1 MINKGDIQMKKN
13 ILKIILLL
21 FYCIPFVFLAMNED
35 VIRGTLWFYLVMI
48 IGFGALCYGSVKIR
62 SHWIVVAGNILSL
75 LSTCVCTML
84 FQTEKWG
91 WYFKPFTPYQSI
103 VFETVFAFVIQ
114 IIIVICSLRKHG
126 RKEVH
131 KS

>member
-35 VIRGTLWFYLVMI
+35 VIRGTLWLYLVMI
-48 IGFGALCYGSVKIR
+48 IGFGALCYGSVKIS
-62 SHWIVVAGNILSL
+62 SHWIVVVGNILSFA
-75 LSTCVCTML
+75 STWVCTML

-91 WYFKPFTPYQSI
+91 WYFNILTFSHI
-103 VFETVFAFVIQ
+103 
-114 IIIVICSLRKHG
+114 
-126 RKEVH
+126 
-131 KS
+131 

>member
-1 MINKGDIQMKKN
+1 MKKA
-13 ILKIILLL
+13 LTRILL
-21 FYCIPFVFLAMNED
+21 ILA
-35 VIRGTLWFYLVMI
+35 
-48 IGFGALCYGSVKIR
+48 FGALCYGSVKTK
-62 SHWIVVAGNILSL
+62 SHWIVVVGNILSL
-75 LSTCVCTML
+75 VSTCVFTML

-91 WYFKPFTPYQSI
+91 WYFKPFTPYQAI

-114 IIIVICSLRKHG
+114 IIVVICSLRNQR